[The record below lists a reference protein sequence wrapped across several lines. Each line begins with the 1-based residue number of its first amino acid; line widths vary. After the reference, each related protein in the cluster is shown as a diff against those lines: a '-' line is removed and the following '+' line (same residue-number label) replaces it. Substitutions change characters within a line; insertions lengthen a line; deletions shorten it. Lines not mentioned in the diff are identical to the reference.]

1 MIGYYALLYFAFSSV
16 FAVWLYYDTL
26 KDYKFRSAAKQIA
39 LLAYVWPL
47 VLLLVMYVAIHV
59 RIQERKRNDSYLR
72 NR

>member
-1 MIGYYALLYFAFSSV
+1 MIGYYVLLYFAFSSV

-26 KDYKFRSAAKQIA
+26 KDHKFSSAAKQIA

-47 VLLLVMYVAIHV
+47 VLVFVIYVAV
-59 RIQERKRNDSYLR
+59 YTRMKERKKNDPYFR